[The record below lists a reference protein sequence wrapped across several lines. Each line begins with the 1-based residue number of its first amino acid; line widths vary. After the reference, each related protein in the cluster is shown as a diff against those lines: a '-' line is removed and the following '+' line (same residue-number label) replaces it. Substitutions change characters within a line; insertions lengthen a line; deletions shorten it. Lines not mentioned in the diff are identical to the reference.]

1 MNRFLVADDHAL
13 TREGISQLLNRYF
26 PNAEVATA
34 ASYDEVLAHL
44 RTTSAAWPDTTAQTP
59 PHFSVVLL
67 DLHMP
72 GMRGLESVANLVR
85 AGAPSPFIACTG
97 IEAPDLEQR
106 LLTTGVIKMVSKTGR
121 SDELLKAI
129 TTIGRNIKTAA
140 PPEADNT
147 NESTITSNG
156 NICKVADI
164 TVKDL
169 LTQRQYDILRLLH
182 MGKPNKIIARELDL
196 ALGTVKN
203 HLYMLFTRLQV
214 NSRSQALVKTRDWF
228 L

>member
-13 TREGISQLLNRYF
+13 MREGILQLLNRHF
-26 PNAEVATA
+26 PQAHVDTA
-34 ASYDEVLAHL
+34 ASYEEVLGFL
-44 RTTSAAWPDTTAQTP
+44 RSSQTTTHYSL
-59 PHFSVVLL
+59 VLL

-72 GMRGLESVANLVR
+72 GMRGLDSVTSLVK
-85 AGAPSPFIACTG
+85 AGLPAPFIACTG

-106 LLTTGVIKMVSKTGR
+106 LLGTGVVKMVSKTGH
-121 SDELLKAI
+121 SEDLLKAI
-129 TTIGRNIKTAA
+129 TSIGLNIQTTALQGKDSA
-140 PPEADNT
+140 KPEEPINHASMCNAA
-147 NESTITSNG
+147 EIIS
-156 NICKVADI
+156 KA
-164 TVKDL
+164 L
-169 LTQRQYDILRLLH
+169 LTQRQYDILRMLH

-203 HLYMLFTRLQV
+203 HLYTLFTRLQV